1 MKGKRGRIKKNE
13 KCMGKER
20 SQPEKKIQEHTKREK
35 NSSWLT
41 EGKRIK
47 NRGHK
52 KILARREREIEEIEE
67 RKEMKT
73 LRDKGETGRERKL
86 KEIDDRYPEARW
98 DLHRIP
104 RHQGKDCVG
113 TQEQRHAPL
122 RPKCI
127 TQSQNP
133 TLAQKA
139 GRRMF
144 SDSRVLANSR

>member
-1 MKGKRGRIKKNE
+1 
-13 KCMGKER
+13 MGKER
-20 SQPEKKIQEHTKREK
+20 SQPEKKKIQAHTKREK
-35 NSSWLT
+35 NRSWLT

-52 KILARREREIEEIEE
+52 KILERRKREKEEIEE

-104 RHQGKDCVG
+104 RHPGKDFVR

-127 TQSQNP
+127 TQSHA
-133 TLAQKA
+133 TLAQRA
-139 GRRMF
+139 GGRKL

>member
-1 MKGKRGRIKKNE
+1 MKNVWVKKE
-13 KCMGKER
+13 V
-20 SQPEKKIQEHTKREK
+20 SQKKKIQTHTKREK
-35 NSSWLT
+35 NRSWLT

-52 KILARREREIEEIEE
+52 KILARRKREKEEIEE

-104 RHQGKDCVG
+104 RHQGKDCVR

-133 TLAQKA
+133 TLAQRA
-139 GRRMF
+139 GRRMP
-144 SDSRVLANSR
+144 SDSRVRANSR